1 MTGFRALYYHYCYL
15 LGVFPK
21 ERPQQ
26 SQQVHFLIR
35 EDLRKLNAISNE
47 AKLLT
52 RHKIDTAEQLTA
64 YKASVTDRIDRLTA
78 ERKSLYKVQRT
89 VAVKSDPVKSAEVKG
104 RITALSKELSELRRE
119 LTLCEDI
126 AERSGIIKE
135 KLKAVREDA
144 QNERKEKTDYEHL
157 RRRSRT
163 GR

>member
-1 MTGFRALYYHYCYL
+1 M
-15 LGVFPK
+15 
-21 ERPQQ
+21 
-26 SQQVHFLIR
+26 
-35 EDLRKLNAISNE
+35 
-47 AKLLT
+47 LT